1 LRLGQ
6 GLVDFSPVRRF
17 QTERIVVKLG
27 LALLLVGC
35 GSEPTD
41 SAVSETNQVTVAP
54 PPAPPVAES
63 VPAKLTPEPTLE
75 PTLEPAEVPS
85 LEPSLEL
92 VAANTPAESAVSDPL
107 SLEPSLEP
115 TGLGV
120 TGGEGEESVD
130 DILKQ
135 LNAIKLDDTSN
146 TTLGDPDKVVKLL
159 AEGNALAQAGD
170 PAGALSKYRDALN
183 YADGEGDPDVFF
195 NMGIAHKAKGETDR
209 AIAAYEKALKLAPE
223 YSEAHNNLGNLL
235 KNQKR
240 FEEAIIHYEASI
252 KIFPDNSNTHNNLGT
267 VHAMRGDI
275 SKAETYF
282 AKAVSIQPT
291 YYEAR
296 QNLGLS
302 YMQQG
307 KLEEAEKEFATA
319 VKMAEGGMRFE
330 ELRMKS
336 AQNQLAKVADP
347 SERQVAQSEISA
359 AQKAGQIASSRYF
372 RGKAL
377 LNRVLVKQG
386 KPPQP

>member
-1 LRLGQ
+1 M
-6 GLVDFSPVRRF
+6 
-17 QTERIVVKLG
+17 
-27 LALLLVGC
+27 
-35 GSEPTD
+35 
-41 SAVSETNQVTVAP
+41 
-54 PPAPPVAES
+54 AES

-267 VHAMRGDI
+267 VHAMRGDM